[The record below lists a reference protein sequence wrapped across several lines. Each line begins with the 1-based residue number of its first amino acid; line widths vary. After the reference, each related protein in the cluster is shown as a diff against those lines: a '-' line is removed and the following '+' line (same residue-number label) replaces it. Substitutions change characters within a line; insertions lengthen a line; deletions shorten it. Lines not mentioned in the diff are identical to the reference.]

1 MGRKEKSEPA
11 KLLGE
16 ISDYGDAVKCNTAVM
31 TAYKMID
38 YAIEGILI
46 PAFAKGEKSDW
57 LKGYLDLAAVSQDYL
72 KKYDFSHP
80 SAKRCLEKVAKVS
93 NRSEEDILRETLAGR
108 RVEHDMLEKLKGS
121 MKRKAKRAAASKNV

>member
-1 MGRKEKSEPA
+1 MGRKEKSIPA

-38 YAIEGILI
+38 YAINGILK
-46 PAFAKGEKSDW
+46 PAFAKGEASDW
-57 LKGYLDLAAVSQDYL
+57 LKGYLDLAAESQEYL

-80 SAKRCLEKVAKVS
+80 AAKRCLEKIASLSGK
-93 NRSEEDILRETLAGR
+93 NEIEILDETLSGR
-108 RVEHDMLEKLKGS
+108 RVEHDMLEKLKGTA
-121 MKRKAKRAAASKNV
+121 KRKMKRAAASKNV